1 MNLEEKRKAN
11 KDFIKN
17 KFTYGTYAVL
27 LVFHQ
32 NITRMINLIELRII
46 FLKRIESGEVKHTL
60 PEEEL
65 TQKKLY
71 GYNSPLYLII
81 VFIFAYLRGWEQVLA
96 DKMKMARA
104 NDKRLR

>member
-65 TQKKLY
+65 TQKKVIWIQFTTLSD
-71 GYNSPLYLII
+71 NSLHFCLSQG
-81 VFIFAYLRGWEQVLA
+81 LGTGSGG
-96 DKMKMARA
+96 
-104 NDKRLR
+104 

>member
-1 MNLEEKRKAN
+1 VRLNTPFQK
-11 KDFIKN
+11 KN
-17 KFTYGTYAVL
+17 S
-27 LVFHQ
+27 
-32 NITRMINLIELRII
+32 
-46 FLKRIESGEVKHTL
+46 LK
-60 PEEEL
+60 
-65 TQKKLY
+65 KKLY

>member
-65 TQKKLY
+65 
-71 GYNSPLYLII
+71 SLIHI
-81 VFIFAYLRGWEQVLA
+81 
-96 DKMKMARA
+96 
-104 NDKRLR
+104 